1 MDKIGNF
8 NFYTEVI
15 FMNDNMKVKA
25 FLAELR
31 KFLPEKTI
39 YLALSSLPEDV
50 FDNEE
55 YLNIPTFGNDEEIQ
69 EFIRNKGFEE
79 PENIINFFMEQY
91 FDNLE
96 EMLKDVLGDIEKE
109 DETISYDCS
118 NDYDLEYMS
127 VYG

>member
-1 MDKIGNF
+1 
-8 NFYTEVI
+8 
-15 FMNDNMKVKA
+15 MNDNMKVKA

>member
-1 MDKIGNF
+1 MDKIENF

-39 YLALSSLPEDV
+39 YLALSSLPGDV

-55 YLNIPTFGNDEEIQ
+55 YLNIPTFGNDEEIH
-69 EFIRNKGFEE
+69 
-79 PENIINFFMEQY
+79 
-91 FDNLE
+91 
-96 EMLKDVLGDIEKE
+96 
-109 DETISYDCS
+109 
-118 NDYDLEYMS
+118 
-127 VYG
+127 

>member
-1 MDKIGNF
+1 
-8 NFYTEVI
+8 
-15 FMNDNMKVKA
+15 MNDNMKVRA

-39 YLALSSLPEDV
+39 YLALSSLPDDV
-50 FDNEE
+50 FDNED
-55 YLNIPTFGNDEEIQ
+55 YLNIPSFENDEEVQ
-69 EFIRNKGFEE
+69 TFIRNNNFEV

-96 EMLKDVLGDIEKE
+96 EMLKDVLGETEKS
-109 DETISYDCS
+109 DETIS
-118 NDYDLEYMS
+118 NDYSYDLEYMS